1 MKNLRLKLE
10 AAGLAHLSG
19 LQVLII
25 GFSSSCLVASWV
37 QLSFGVLGLTL
48 FAFLAVIG
56 IGVEGLSARAKR
68 RSSQLARLW
77 PEIIDSMHSASSSG
91 FGIVDSL
98 NEIAKSGP
106 ISVRAAFQT
115 LVDRIDSGFG
125 MDRSLDWFKAQF
137 GNIQAD
143 RLTELIRLVHRLGG
157 AGYMDSLREQ
167 AARTRAEISLWGELE
182 SKQGWVSGTAKLAIV
197 APWIIVATLS
207 ARPENVAI
215 YNTNEGLGILTFG
228 LIVSLLAYRLV
239 NLMGSLS
246 KPRRVFI
253 K

>member
-1 MKNLRLKLE
+1 
-10 AAGLAHLSG
+10 
-19 LQVLII
+19 
-25 GFSSSCLVASWV
+25 
-37 QLSFGVLGLTL
+37 
-48 FAFLAVIG
+48 
-56 IGVEGLSARAKR
+56 
-68 RSSQLARLW
+68 
-77 PEIIDSMHSASSSG
+77 
-91 FGIVDSL
+91 
-98 NEIAKSGP
+98 
-106 ISVRAAFQT
+106 
-115 LVDRIDSGFG
+115 

-157 AGYMDSLREQ
+157 AGYMDSLSEQ